1 MQIDH
6 DDTNYCYIL
15 LLMNVFSQFFQ
26 NNKKG
31 SIIKKKLHCTYSVHG
46 KLEPLQNVN
55 GGELK
60 KNFEKNRVKSK
71 KIMRSH
77 PYSLKAHENV
87 DRLHQELLLKIYY
100 DLMNQKNIE
109 VNWFN
114 VDKREILD

>member
-1 MQIDH
+1 MQTDH

-60 KNFEKNRVKSK
+60 KNFDKNGVKSK

-77 PYSLKAHENV
+77 PYSLKAQENV